1 MSDSLHTIVI
11 GGGGACGLELGSRLG
26 HRLGKRKRARM
37 LLIDSQLTHIWKP
50 LYHEVASGSLD
61 SAAHEVNFRAH
72 AKRHHFEFSLG
83 SLTDIDRERKEVV
96 LAPILD
102 EDGEVIVPERRTSYD
117 TLVIA
122 VGSLAN
128 GFGTPRARENC

>member
-11 GGGGACGLELGSRLG
+11 VGGGAGGLELATRLG
-26 HRLGKRKRARM
+26 HRLGKRKRARI
-37 LLIDSQLTHIWKP
+37 LLIDAHLTHIWKP

-83 SLTDIDRERKEVV
+83 SLTDIRSEEH
-96 LAPILD
+96 
-102 EDGEVIVPERRTSYD
+102 TSE
-117 TLVIA
+117 LQ
-122 VGSLAN
+122 S
-128 GFGTPRARENC
+128 RENLVCRLLLEKKKRCE